1 MPSIVRHT
9 ASTLCCTTSL
19 TMTSFSHLVSH
30 ASTYAKDPYEYA
42 NLGKCKPCCSTVAV
56 QLFIVFLHSLP
67 FFLFSPPIHSTL
79 CTYHKHRRI
88 AVAVAGTKNRCNP
101 DCPVGSLLV
110 LAVAEVFASRLLRFI
125 LCALP
130 SSLSGSDLFLY
141 DPDLLQ
147 PNRCLPQ
154 PRDLGLSYA
163 YSSFALCAALFTLIV

>member
-1 MPSIVRHT
+1 MSPSDAAAGYSLSGFEPELSSRKT
-9 ASTLCCTTSL
+9 LSARRWDFLSTILWVCGRATPLAAT
-19 TMTSFSHLVSH
+19 
-30 ASTYAKDPYEYA
+30 E
-42 NLGKCKPCCSTVAV
+42 
-56 QLFIVFLHSLP
+56 
-67 FFLFSPPIHSTL
+67 
-79 CTYHKHRRI
+79 
-88 AVAVAGTKNRCNP
+88 
-101 DCPVGSLLV
+101 

-141 DPDLLQ
+141 HPDLLQ